1 MMSHAQTLERFA
13 YSIPNFAATVD
24 VSEDTIRKAV
34 NDGALKA
41 RYPTEA
47 GRKPLIFREDA
58 LEWLRNL
65 PTEKPAAEKSSA
77 A

>member
-1 MMSHAQTLERFA
+1 MMSHAPTLERFA

-34 NDGALKA
+34 NDGSLKA

-65 PTEKPAAEKSSA
+65 PTEKPATEKSSA